1 METGLQFLM
10 QKRNK
15 NTSSETIEIHQ
26 FKSNFFIGND
36 SDFKLF
42 NLKSFSK
49 NDINFESVNI
59 IHFNKPPVIVPN
71 KLFKKENIN
80 KYLSTNYK
88 LSNNLNI
95 SYDETTNKLI
105 YIVYEKKNN
114 LENILNKKGAKV
126 RSVNY
131 FTVIYEY
138 LSPLKKD
145 DEISIYINLRKNLF
159 DLIIYNKNEFLYFNT
174 FNKKNKDE
182 FLYYLLYVLKNF
194 EADIN
199 STKINFL
206 GQFEEFNDYYDCT
219 KLYAEVIFIEN
230 ETETINNIKHES
242 PFFLNSII

>member
-15 NTSSETIEIHQ
+15 NNSSKKIEIHQ
-26 FKSNFFIGND
+26 FKSNFFIGSE
-36 SDFKLF
+36 SDIKLF

-49 NDINFESVNI
+49 DDLNTENVTI

-71 KLFKKENIN
+71 KIFIKDNLN
-80 KYLSTNYK
+80 KYLSTNYE
-88 LSNNLNI
+88 LSNNLSV

-114 LENILNKKGAKV
+114 LETILNKKGIEFM
-126 RSVNY
+126 SINY

-138 LSPLKKD
+138 LTPLKKN
-145 DEISIYINLRKNLF
+145 DEMSIYINLRNRLF
-159 DLIIYNKNEFLYFNT
+159 DIVIYNKDEFLYFNT
-174 FNKKNKDE
+174 FNKKNKEE

-194 EADIN
+194 QADVN

-206 GQFEEFNDYYDCT
+206 GKFEEFKEYYDYT
-219 KLYAEVIFIEN
+219 SLYAELVYIKN
-230 ETETINNIKHES
+230 NTQTINNIKHES

>member
-15 NTSSETIEIHQ
+15 NNSSKKIEIHQ
-26 FKSNFFIGND
+26 FKSNFFIGSE

-49 NDINFESVNI
+49 DDLNTENVTI

-71 KLFKKENIN
+71 KIFIKDNLN
-80 KYLSTNYK
+80 KYLSTNYE
-88 LSNNLNI
+88 LSNNLSV

-114 LENILNKKGAKV
+114 LETILNKKGIEFM
-126 RSVNY
+126 SINF

-138 LSPLKKD
+138 LTPLKKN
-145 DEISIYINLRKNLF
+145 DEMSIYINLRNRLF
-159 DLIIYNKNEFLYFNT
+159 DIIIYNKDEFLYFNT
-174 FNKKNKDE
+174 FNKKNKEE

-194 EADIN
+194 QADVN

-206 GQFEEFNDYYDCT
+206 GKFEEFKEYYDYT
-219 KLYAEVIFIEN
+219 SLYAELVYIKN
-230 ETETINNIKHES
+230 NTQTINNIKHES

>member
-15 NTSSETIEIHQ
+15 NNSSKKIEIHQ
-26 FKSNFFIGND
+26 FKSNFFIGIE

-49 NDINFESVNI
+49 DDLDTEGVTI

-71 KLFKKENIN
+71 KIFIKDNLN
-80 KYLSTNYK
+80 KYLSTNYE
-88 LSNNLNI
+88 LSNNLSV

-114 LENILNKKGAKV
+114 LETILNKKGIEFM
-126 RSVNY
+126 SINY

-138 LSPLKKD
+138 LTPLKKN
-145 DEISIYINLRKNLF
+145 DEMSIYINLRNRLF
-159 DLIIYNKNEFLYFNT
+159 DIIIYNKDEFLYFNT
-174 FNKKNKDE
+174 FNKKNKEE

-194 EADIN
+194 QADVN

-206 GQFEEFNDYYDCT
+206 GKFEEFKEYYDYT
-219 KLYAEVIFIEN
+219 SLYAELVYIKN
-230 ETETINNIKHES
+230 NTQTINNIKHES